1 MTDKHYI
8 SIPILLSEE
17 QVSDLVAIDTLPITS
32 APAAPLQTL
41 GDLNAQIVSQL
52 ATYCVQHRTENL
64 VPLSIKVSAL
74 LPLTRGL
81 RNE

>member
-8 SIPILLSEE
+8 SIPILLSVE
-17 QVSDLVAIDTLPITS
+17 QVKDLVALDTLPITS

-41 GDLNAQIVSQL
+41 GDLNSQIVSQL

-64 VPLSIKVSAL
+64 VPLSIKVTAL